1 MIHFSLK
8 PLHFLNAMHTC
19 APGTK
24 ALSLNLLHLNH
35 LVLSLVKIQALQQI
49 FSLKVLRA
57 F

>member
-19 APGTK
+19 APDTK

-35 LVLSLVKIQALQQI
+35 LVLSLAEIQAL
-49 FSLKVLRA
+49 
-57 F
+57 